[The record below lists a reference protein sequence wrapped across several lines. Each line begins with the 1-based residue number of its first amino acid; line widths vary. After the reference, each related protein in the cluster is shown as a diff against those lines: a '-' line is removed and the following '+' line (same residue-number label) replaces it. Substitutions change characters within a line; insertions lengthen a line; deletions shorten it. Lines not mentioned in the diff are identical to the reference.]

1 MAWLEQ
7 IPVEWEQIVDSR
19 QETWESTE
27 IADANVVTN
36 ENKENQEGWWD
47 AIKTDNELSEKE
59 AEERS
64 NEILKDEDSKNQI
77 NQLKSLWEKYEN
89 GELKDEQKTEYENLM
104 GTIKAELDRDIPKV
118 IEMDKE
124 INDYYESHPE
134 QAEADAINVVN
145 NPNAKKDILLVAK
158 VVKAR
163 EYLEKEKQDKLNT
176 VIKNEINKLD
186 ENTKSVLEMKK
197 DKEERKE

>member
-19 QETWESTE
+19 QETWESKE
-27 IADANVVTN
+27 IVNANVITN

-163 EYLEKEKQDKLNT
+163 
-176 VIKNEINKLD
+176 
-186 ENTKSVLEMKK
+186 
-197 DKEERKE
+197 